1 MANLYSVLVNEEVA
15 ASKFASFKIA
25 LDTAWADLVSSPSVT
40 VIRQDRYISQQ
51 GLVAIHDRNKSE
63 MFLFKIC

>member
-1 MANLYSVLVNEEVA
+1 MADLYSVLVNEEVA
-15 ASKFASFKIA
+15 ASKFAFFKTA

-51 GLVAIHDRNKSE
+51 GLVDKHDRKRSD
-63 MFLFKIC
+63 